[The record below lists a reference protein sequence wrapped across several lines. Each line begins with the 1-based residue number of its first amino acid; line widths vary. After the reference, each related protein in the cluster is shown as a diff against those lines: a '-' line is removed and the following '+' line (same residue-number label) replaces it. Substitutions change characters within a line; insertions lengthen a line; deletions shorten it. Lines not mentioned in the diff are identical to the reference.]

1 MAANTEM
8 GSVILDHWDMWSSR
22 NADGTFVDIATI
34 LDHWDMWSSRNVALA
49 KVVAQ
54 LILDHWDMW
63 SSRNADRNLHA

>member
-22 NADGTFVDIATI
+22 NADGTYVDIATI
-34 LDHWDMWSSRNVALA
+34 LDHWDMWSSRNVALV

-54 LILDHWDMW
+54 LI
-63 SSRNADRNLHA
+63 